1 MSERSQRQRERERIK
16 QIILDRLRRG
26 ATYRKDLHLECCRKL
41 GKSIKPSLKP
51 SRICE
56 DMPDST
62 FDIPLKE
69 LFDSGIVKKTR
80 KGRFVFYKLT
90 ENGRNSQ

>member
-1 MSERSQRQRERERIK
+1 MSEITEERKRVKE
-16 QIILDRLRRG
+16 IILKRLSKG

-41 GKSIKPSLKP
+41 GKSPKPSLKP
-51 SRICE
+51 SRICG

-62 FDIPLKE
+62 FDVPLRE

-80 KGRFVFYKLT
+80 KGRFVFYKLV
-90 ENGRNSQ
+90 EKGKNEQ